1 MANTR
6 YDELVDMFFNK
17 IKDTDFASL
26 DENIATEIVIGYIDS
41 ACNQFQS
48 CTQSLDR
55 DDELQEFETKL
66 DSNTKQMLVN
76 YMVIEYLDSNYL
88 RTSNALKTRLSSSD
102 FHSLNLHNMLGKA
115 MELRTMLKTEND
127 QLAIN
132 RSYKNSPLF
141 DIVKN
146 RKKV

>member
-6 YDELVDMFFNK
+6 YDELVDIFFNK

-132 RSYKNSPLF
+132 RSYKNSSLF